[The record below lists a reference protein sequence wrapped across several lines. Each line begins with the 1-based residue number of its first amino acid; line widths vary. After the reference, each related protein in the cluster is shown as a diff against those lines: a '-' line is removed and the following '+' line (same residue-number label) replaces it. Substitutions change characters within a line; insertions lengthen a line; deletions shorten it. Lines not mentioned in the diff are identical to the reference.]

1 MYDSDE
7 KNTPEMK
14 DIRVLIADDQ
24 EIIRK
29 SLKIVLGSAAD
40 IEVVATAADGKEA
53 VDQANRLKPD
63 LVLMDIHMPIMDGVE
78 ATAII
83 KARRS
88 EVKVLVLTTFQDVRY
103 VIGALNAGAEGYILK
118 AIHPSDLAAAIRLV
132 YRGETMITQEVAKS
146 LFARSL
152 GTANPKESP
161 YGLTERELQVLK
173 YISDG
178 IANRAISDRMGLS
191 EGTVKNYISNVYS
204 KLNVHNRKSAMKK
217 ASDERLVQIQNQ
229 TTHTLKGGT
238 STTP

>member
-40 IEVVATAADGKEA
+40 IKVVATAADGKEA
-53 VDQANRLKPD
+53 VDQVNRLQPD

-83 KARRS
+83 KARWS
-88 EVKVLVLTTFQDVRY
+88 EVKVLVLTTFQDVCY
-103 VIGALNAGAEGYILK
+103 VVGALNAGAEGYILK
-118 AIHPSDLAAAIRLV
+118 AIHPLDLAAAIRLV

-152 GTANPKESP
+152 STANPKESP

-178 IANRAISDRMGLS
+178 IANRAISDRIGLS
-191 EGTVKNYISNVYS
+191 EGTVKNYISNIYS

-217 ASDERLVQIQNQ
+217 ASDERLV
-229 TTHTLKGGT
+229 
-238 STTP
+238 

>member
-7 KNTPEMK
+7 KNTPEMR

-53 VDQANRLKPD
+53 VDQVNRLMPD

-83 KARRS
+83 KARWS

-103 VIGALNAGAEGYILK
+103 VVGALNAGAEGYILK
-118 AIHPSDLAAAIRLV
+118 AIHPLDLAAAIRLV

-178 IANRAISDRMGLS
+178 FTNRVISDRMGLS

-217 ASDERLVQIQNQ
+217 ASDERLVNIQNQ
-229 TTHTLKGGT
+229 TTYTIKGGT
-238 STTP
+238 SKTP

>member
-40 IEVVATAADGKEA
+40 IKVVATAADGKEA
-53 VDQANRLKPD
+53 VDQVNRLQPD

-83 KARRS
+83 KARWS
-88 EVKVLVLTTFQDVRY
+88 EVKVLVLTTFQDVCY
-103 VIGALNAGAEGYILK
+103 VVGALNAGAEGYILK
-118 AIHPSDLAAAIRLV
+118 AIHPLDLAAAIRLV

-152 GTANPKESP
+152 STANPKESP

-191 EGTVKNYISNVYS
+191 EGTVKNYISNIYS

-217 ASDERLVQIQNQ
+217 ASDERLV
-229 TTHTLKGGT
+229 
-238 STTP
+238 

>member
-7 KNTPEMK
+7 KNTPEMR

-53 VDQANRLKPD
+53 VEQANRLKPD

-83 KARRS
+83 KAKQS

-118 AIHPSDLAAAIRLV
+118 AIQPLDLAAAIRLV

-238 STTP
+238 SKTP